1 MEVGTP
7 ERVREL
13 LRSGPVWG
21 AEIETRFRVLA
32 VTIEP
37 SREVHPDPHADDRRL
52 LLVLHPVGAI
62 AARLVQD
69 SEDGTTVLRFGEDQ
83 LPDVVSAL
91 DGPVPAGDPVPD
103 SLPNFDAMGDRL
115 SMRGQAQTGDG
126 TTHHLH
132 LDLRADDL
140 GLDLWASYDTAEIRS
155 PDEVDAPG
163 E

>member
-21 AEIETRFRVLA
+21 AEIDIRFRVLA

-37 SREVHPDPHADDRRL
+37 STDVHPEPDTDDRRL

-69 SEDGTTVLRFGEDQ
+69 ADDGATILQFGEDQ

-91 DGPVPAGDPVPD
+91 DGPVPVGDPVVD
-103 SLPNFDAMGDRL
+103 SLPNFDAMADQL

-140 GLDLWASYDTAEIRS
+140 DLDLWASYDTAEIRS
-155 PDEVDAPG
+155 PGEVDAP
-163 E
+163 EE